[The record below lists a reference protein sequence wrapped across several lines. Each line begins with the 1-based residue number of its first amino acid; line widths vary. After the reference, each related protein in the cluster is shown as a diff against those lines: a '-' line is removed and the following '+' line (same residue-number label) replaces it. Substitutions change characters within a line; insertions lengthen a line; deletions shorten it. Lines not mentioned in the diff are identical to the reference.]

1 MLAHFKSIMM
11 TKSISM
17 FRIVLIICAMTMI
30 AGCASTLPETQINTS
45 NKRIV
50 KPLPSFFRSKPLP
63 LSRADSTRMTG
74 IILDYYIQA
83 AEQQLNEEYDDALKT
98 YQRILHLDTSAM
110 VFYSMGTCYFKMRKT
125 DLAIEFMEKAIA
137 LDSTLIS
144 AREELADYYV
154 EHEQYDKALKT
165 FQELETLKPNDQL
178 ILFALAGLTE
188 YLYPEQSEIYFQ
200 KLINATGFETDIVKR
215 YGMLLVRMNKEK
227 EYIELMRNHHAIHPD
242 NAYAR
247 SLLIEAYQLYGY
259 VDEALNTIASF
270 LPTSLDQELEE
281 YYQSLL
287 MTILLT
293 NDTVNHAASIE
304 SHLTLFKK
312 IDTKSW
318 IATISC
324 ALLAEHAGLQS
335 LTQYYHDRALSI
347 ADTSHVQE
355 SIGLA
360 YELLRIDERNLF
372 INHCNRYAEKFRE
385 QSIFPF
391 LLGIKSIQDEQPEMA
406 LKHMQEAVRRNIND
420 GDAWAE
426 LASLHDTFN
435 QHGAADSCYREA
447 LRIDSLN
454 ASYNN
459 NFAYALS
466 ERNQDLNEA
475 LRMSLIAVSQYPDN
489 PSYLDTYGWVQ
500 FKLGNAQAAL
510 DILNKALV
518 QDIDRN
524 GIVNY
529 HLSIIYQSQSN
540 TEKALH
546 HIGKALEF
554 KDDPQ
559 YKSLRDKLLSP

>member
-1 MLAHFKSIMM
+1 MI
-11 TKSISM
+11 
-17 FRIVLIICAMTMI
+17 MI
-30 AGCASTLPETQINTS
+30 AGCASSLPETQINIS

-63 LSRADSTRMTG
+63 LSRADSTRMAG

-83 AEQQLNEEYDDALKT
+83 AEQQLNEEYDAALKT

-137 LDSTLIS
+137 LDSTLVS

-165 FQELETLKPNDQL
+165 FQQLEILKPNDEL
-178 ILFALAGLTE
+178 TLFALAGLTE
-188 YLYPEQSEIYFQ
+188 YLYPEQSEIYFE

-215 YGMLLVRMNKEK
+215 YGMLLVRVNKEK

-247 SLLIEAYQLYGY
+247 SLLIEAYQLYGH
-259 VDEALNTIASF
+259 VDEALNAITSF

-287 MTILLT
+287 MTILLS
-293 NDTVNHAASIE
+293 NDTINHAPSIE
-304 SHLTLFKK
+304 THLNVFKK
-312 IDTKSW
+312 VGTKSW
-318 IATISC
+318 ITNVSC

-335 LTQYYHDRALSI
+335 LAQYFHDRALSI
-347 ADTSHVQE
+347 ANTSHIQE

-360 YELLRIDERNLF
+360 YELLRIDESTLF
-372 INHCNRYAEKFRE
+372 INHCNRYAEKFSD

-391 LLGIKSIQDEQPEMA
+391 LLGIKAIQDKKNELA
-406 LKHMQEAVRRNIND
+406 FTHMQEAVRKNSSD

-435 QHGAADSCYREA
+435 QHGAADSCYRIA

-489 PSYLDTYGWVQ
+489 PSFLDTYGWVQ
-500 FKLGNAQAAL
+500 FKLGNVQAAL
-510 DILNKALV
+510 DILNKALM

-529 HLSIIYQSQSN
+529 HISIIYHTQQD
-540 TEKALH
+540 TEKALE
-546 HIGKALEF
+546 HIDKALEF
-554 KDDPQ
+554 KDDPE